1 MKKPRRAANSRG
13 FGVTLQ
19 GGQALRSIAYSP
31 LVGQSQITVCR
42 EGLIVKVKGL
52 PRGSQLD
59 GVKRGTIEGFSR
71 GAARRLREALATL
84 TMPFAK
90 VYGVTLTVP
99 WHSDDFEPLMDEWRK
114 VFNRFG
120 VAFRRQFPHSAA
132 IFRNEVQ
139 RRGAP
144 HIHAVCYFASV
155 DIDAAREALD
165 GGVRG
170 PACSRGLT
178 PQSPRREGWD
188 ASPPHESG
196 TPCGAEMSSLQST
209 SRQTISTAVR
219 RLWVNAVGSNL
230 HGGKLEHFIE
240 HGVAVDCLDALNTRY
255 MFRYLCDHASK
266 HKREQL
272 GYKGK
277 QWGIIGRNNLTTEE
291 TEPLLPFESP
301 RHEVIFRRMLRK
313 LTRYTINHSIGS
325 NWAKS
330 HPIKSAAHPEWW
342 FLKGV
347 WKREPPFGCVHKGGR
362 RRVGVIFVSGGELT
376 VKRVFDAS
384 AIIANARG

>member
-1 MKKPRRAANSRG
+1 MK
-13 FGVTLQ
+13 
-19 GGQALRSIAYSP
+19 SISNSP
-31 LVGQSQITVCR
+31 LVGQTQITVCR

-52 PRGSQLD
+52 PRGGQLD
-59 GVKRGTIEGFSR
+59 GVKRGKIEGFSL
-71 GAARRLREALATL
+71 GASRRLREALATL

-99 WHSDDFEPLMDEWRK
+99 WHADDFEPLMDEWRT

-144 HIHAVCYFASV
+144 HIHAVCYFASEDV
-155 DIDAAREALD
+155 NAARVALA
-165 GGVRG
+165 GGKRG
-170 PACSRGLT
+170 PARSRGPT
-178 PQSPRREGWD
+178 PQGPRHEGWD
-188 ASPPHESG
+188 ELPPNESG
-196 TPCGAEMSSLQST
+196 TPIEGEQTNTQST
-209 SRQTISTAVR
+209 SRQLVAGLVR
-219 RLWVNAVGSNL
+219 SLWVKAVGSNL
-230 HGGKLEHFIE
+230 HGGKLEHFIA
-240 HGVAVDCLDALNTRY
+240 HGVDIDCLDALNARY
-255 MFRYLCDHASK
+255 LFRYLCDHASK
-266 HKREQL
+266 HKRDQL

-277 QWGIIGRNNLTTEE
+277 QWGIIGRQNLTTEE

-301 RHEVIFRRMLRK
+301 RHEVIFRRMIGK

-330 HPIKSAAHPEWW
+330 HPLKSPAHPEWSH
-342 FLKGV
+342 LKGV
-347 WKREPPFGCVHKGGR
+347 WKRTPPFDCVHKGGR
-362 RRVGVIFVSGGELT
+362 RRVGVIFVKGGELT